1 MEYDIT
7 ACIVTYNTKI
17 DELKKAIFSFLNTD
31 LKIRLYISDNSPDN
45 KLENIIKELND
56 ERIEFF

>member
-45 KLENIIKELND
+45 KI
-56 ERIEFF
+56 FF